1 MSILEVKEIR
11 AGYDPEVDVIQGISF
26 LVGESECV
34 ALVGANGAGKSS
46 TLKTISGILK
56 VKSGEIYYKGERI
69 DRLQP
74 HQIVEKGIIQV
85 PEEGGAFA
93 TLTIEENL
101 HIACQRKKAKAKKAQ
116 NMEVVYE
123 FFPVLKEKRHL
134 LAGSLSG
141 GQRKMLSIGK
151 AIMGEPE
158 LLLLDD
164 ISMGLAPKVVE
175 DLYIMLRRLTMQLNI
190 PVVVVEQIVDIAL
203 DFATRGYVM
212 AQGHIL
218 LQGTSEELLETDE
231 VKKIYIGG

>member
-1 MSILEVKEIR
+1 MSVLTVKEIR

-26 LVGESECV
+26 EVGEKECV

-56 VKSGEIYYKGERI
+56 VKSGEISYQGERI
-69 DRLQP
+69 DRLLP
-74 HQIVEKGIIQV
+74 HQIVERGIIQV

-101 HIACQRKKAKAKKAQ
+101 HIACQRKKAKEKKAC

-123 FFPVLKEKRHL
+123 FFPVLKEKRHQ
-134 LAGSLSG
+134 LAASLSG

-175 DLYIMLRRLTMQLNI
+175 DLYFMLHRLTIQLNI

-218 LQGTSEELLETDE
+218 LEGTSTELMEMDE